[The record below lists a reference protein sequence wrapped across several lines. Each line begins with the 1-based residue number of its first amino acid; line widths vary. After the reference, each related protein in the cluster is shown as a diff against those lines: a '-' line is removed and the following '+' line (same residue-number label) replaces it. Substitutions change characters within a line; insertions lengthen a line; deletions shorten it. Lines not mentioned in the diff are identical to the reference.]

1 MENNKNEC
9 QYCKKTFKKD
19 IYLAKHQKNAKY
31 CVIIQKK
38 IAEKEVEKSIQNLQT
53 VKEEI
58 NDEIRDLLNT
68 NGDLIVNNSGEL
80 EKNKIDEIHSIYLLA
95 ENDKILVEN
104 EYNLQ
109 VSIILEKG
117 DIKHNLEE
125 YYTLEKSKIC
135 KLQDIYS
142 QFENK
147 KLEIQKKYD
156 SVILEEKLYEEEE
169 KFKDKKDTWKESFK
183 KIKIKELENTFEK
196 IKNKIIILVD
206 DVKDIE
212 NIEEILNNKIFKI
225 NKFLEFNDN
234 ISEEKNEDDAKD
246 SNSNI
251 SEEKNEDD
259 VKESNSNISYDSSQN
274 SKNNLK
280 KRKQKFKRENEDTEN
295 KLLYHLILLL
305 QDQKINNETLMY
317 IVVELMKYMNN
328 YQIKGKDKKNSILF
342 ILKNFIN
349 TNNNDISN
357 KEDILIFIDK
367 FLDEFVNII
376 SAISDKKIRIKQKA
390 SCFIPLFF

>member
-80 EKNKIDEIHSIYLLA
+80 EKNKIDEIHNVYLLA

-109 VSIILEKG
+109 VSTILEKG

-125 YYTLEKSKIC
+125 YYTLEKSKIS

-206 DVKDIE
+206 DVKDIK
-212 NIEEILNNKIFKI
+212 NIEEISNNKIFKV
-225 NKFLEFNDN
+225 NEFLEFNDN
-234 ISEEKNEDDAKD
+234 ISEEKNEDDVEESIFKD
-246 SNSNI
+246 
-251 SEEKNEDD
+251 
-259 VKESNSNISYDSSQN
+259 SNSNISYDSLQN
-274 SKNNLK
+274 SKINPK

-376 SAISDKKIRIKQKA
+376 SAISDKKIRIKQKT
-390 SCFIPLFF
+390 SCFFPLCF

>member
-206 DVKDIE
+206 DVKDIK
-212 NIEEILNNKIFKI
+212 NIEEISNNKIFKV
-225 NKFLEFNDN
+225 NEFLEFNDN
-234 ISEEKNEDDAKD
+234 ISEEKNEDDVEESIFKD
-246 SNSNI
+246 
-251 SEEKNEDD
+251 
-259 VKESNSNISYDSSQN
+259 SNSNISYDSLQD
-274 SKNNLK
+274 SKINPK

>member
-1 MENNKNEC
+1 MENNHVCK
-9 QYCKKTFKKD
+9 YCKKIFKKE
-19 IYLAKHQKNAKY
+19 IYLIKHQKNAKY

-80 EKNKIDEIHSIYLLA
+80 EKNKIDEIHNVYLLA

-109 VSIILEKG
+109 VSTILEKG

-125 YYTLEKSKIC
+125 YYTLEKSKIS

-206 DVKDIE
+206 DVKDIK
-212 NIEEILNNKIFKI
+212 NIEEISNNKIFKV
-225 NKFLEFNDN
+225 NEFLEFNDN
-234 ISEEKNEDDAKD
+234 ISEEKNEDDVEESIFKD
-246 SNSNI
+246 
-251 SEEKNEDD
+251 
-259 VKESNSNISYDSSQN
+259 SNSNISYDSLQD
-274 SKNNLK
+274 SKINPK

-376 SAISDKKIRIKQKA
+376 SAISDKKIKIKQKT
-390 SCFIPLFF
+390 SCFFPLCF

>member
-80 EKNKIDEIHSIYLLA
+80 EKNKIDEIHNVYLLA

-109 VSIILEKG
+109 VSTILEKG

-125 YYTLEKSKIC
+125 YYTLEKSKIS

-206 DVKDIE
+206 DVKDIK
-212 NIEEILNNKIFKI
+212 NIEEISNNKIFKV
-225 NKFLEFNDN
+225 NEFLEFNDN
-234 ISEEKNEDDAKD
+234 ISEEKNEDDVEESIFKD
-246 SNSNI
+246 
-251 SEEKNEDD
+251 
-259 VKESNSNISYDSSQN
+259 SNSNISYDSLQD
-274 SKNNLK
+274 SKINPK

>member
-80 EKNKIDEIHSIYLLA
+80 EKNKIDEIHNVYLLA

-109 VSIILEKG
+109 VSTILEKG

-125 YYTLEKSKIC
+125 YYTLEKSKIS

-206 DVKDIE
+206 DVKDIK
-212 NIEEILNNKIFKI
+212 NIEEISNNKIFKV
-225 NKFLEFNDN
+225 NEFLEFNDN
-234 ISEEKNEDDAKD
+234 ISEEKNEDDVEESIFKD
-246 SNSNI
+246 
-251 SEEKNEDD
+251 
-259 VKESNSNISYDSSQN
+259 SNSNISYDSLQD
-274 SKNNLK
+274 SKINPK

-376 SAISDKKIRIKQKA
+376 SAISDKKIKIKQKT
-390 SCFIPLFF
+390 SCFFPLCF

>member
-1 MENNKNEC
+1 MENNINEC

-80 EKNKIDEIHSIYLLA
+80 EKNKIDEIHNVYLLA

-109 VSIILEKG
+109 VSTILEKG

-125 YYTLEKSKIC
+125 YYTLEKSKIS

-206 DVKDIE
+206 DVKDIK
-212 NIEEILNNKIFKI
+212 NIEEISNNKIFKV
-225 NKFLEFNDN
+225 NEFLEFNDN
-234 ISEEKNEDDAKD
+234 ISEEKNEDDVEESIFKD
-246 SNSNI
+246 
-251 SEEKNEDD
+251 
-259 VKESNSNISYDSSQN
+259 SNSNISYDSLQD
-274 SKNNLK
+274 SKINPK

-376 SAISDKKIRIKQKA
+376 SAISDKKIKIKQKT
-390 SCFIPLFF
+390 SCFFPLCF

>member
-80 EKNKIDEIHSIYLLA
+80 EKNKIDEIHNVYLLA

-109 VSIILEKG
+109 VSTILEKG

-125 YYTLEKSKIC
+125 YYTLEKSKIS

-206 DVKDIE
+206 DVKDIK
-212 NIEEILNNKIFKI
+212 NIEEISNNKIFKV
-225 NKFLEFNDN
+225 NEFLEFNDN
-234 ISEEKNEDDAKD
+234 ISEEKNEDDVEESIFKD
-246 SNSNI
+246 
-251 SEEKNEDD
+251 
-259 VKESNSNISYDSSQN
+259 SNSNISYDSLQD
-274 SKNNLK
+274 SKINPK

-328 YQIKGKDKKNSILF
+328 YQIKGKDKKN
-342 ILKNFIN
+342 
-349 TNNNDISN
+349 
-357 KEDILIFIDK
+357 
-367 FLDEFVNII
+367 
-376 SAISDKKIRIKQKA
+376 
-390 SCFIPLFF
+390 